1 MNHILLPEL
10 LPKQCPHLLKES
22 LFTTSCLYSPVAS
35 RVDCKPLHF
44 LYDVSNNYWQGLLFH
59 RYADIYTSRV
69 SNFLRYS
76 PFMYFRSQ
84 SQVWMTSSTIIKPLG
99 FLLYGLTH
107 YNLNMSVRNYSYMTS
122 FTGISG
128 NVNLNLW
135 LSWNTLA
142 EVLALALEFR
152 MLCQICTFKYWKVRQ
167 GEKWAYISCWVANS
181 VWSCCAK
188 GCVEVQHVFVHVYFE
203 IWFWGNGLNRAHVSC
218 YCRHVQLEL
227 PFLMHMSLLL
237 VLGWVKD

>member
-99 FLLYGLTH
+99 FLLYGLTP
-107 YNLNMSVRNYSYMTS
+107 YSLNMSAKLLSYDIMYRYFWKREPKSVAVLKHIGWSTS
-122 FTGISG
+122 TGFGVQDVMSD
-128 NVNLNLW
+128 
-135 LSWNTLA
+135 
-142 EVLALALEFR
+142 
-152 MLCQICTFKYWKVRQ
+152 M
-167 GEKWAYISCWVANS
+167 YI
-181 VWSCCAK
+181 
-188 GCVEVQHVFVHVYFE
+188 
-203 IWFWGNGLNRAHVSC
+203 
-218 YCRHVQLEL
+218 
-227 PFLMHMSLLL
+227 
-237 VLGWVKD
+237 